1 MILSLTV
8 ITIIKHIH
16 IMSSK
21 IDFLFGFFVIFWDGV
36 FIDRRIIL
44 YYRVRNII

>member
-16 IMSSK
+16 IMNSK
-21 IDFLFGFFVIFWDGV
+21 IDFFIRVFLYGVLLIGELYFIIVIE
-36 FIDRRIIL
+36 I
-44 YYRVRNII
+44 